1 MKNAILDRILIFCYV
16 VITAAVA
23 VITAMR
29 AFGFDFVQS
38 LYGGLEANAP
48 GILWKLIVSGV
59 AAIIVLLGI
68 YTIVAITPSRTKKS
82 NFITISGDESGEVKV
97 ALPALKDL
105 VMQAISKIDGLSE
118 MNVEITE
125 VGDAIAVTIAL
136 DVESSVHV
144 PTLTMN
150 MQRAVRTYVQTSCG
164 VAVKNVSVVV
174 KNVIAS
180 PDAQLMSV
188 ETAAPAS
195 PAPVMADDTDIDEII
210 RETDEAQPSEDVFA
224 AVGEA
229 EDENV

>member
-16 VITAAVA
+16 VMTAAVA

-38 LYGGLEANAP
+38 LYEGLEANAP

-180 PDAQLMSV
+180 PDTQFMPV

-195 PAPVMADDTDIDEII
+195 PAPVMADDIKADEID
-210 RETDEAQPSEDVFA
+210 RETDEAQPSEDIFA
-224 AVGEA
+224 GGEA
-229 EDENV
+229 EDESV